1 MKRTKKTITAI
12 LLILTLI
19 CTTMLTGCSEM
30 SSAADVTVK
39 DFTDAIANEDYEKAL
54 SLMHPSYRSDVN
66 KLSDSI
72 ANVEQTLGIDFSNG
86 VEFESTVGMHVYF
99 GLNFPLGPLT
109 ETTMTYYITVG
120 SVKIEMQAAVVN
132 SFGGSG
138 ISAFICKNRT
148 VTVV

>member
-1 MKRTKKTITAI
+1 MKRTKKAITAI

-19 CTTMLTGCSEM
+19 CTMMLTGCAEM

-54 SLMHPSYRSDVN
+54 TLMHPSYGGDVD

-109 ETTMTYYITVG
+109 ETTMTYYVTVG
-120 SVKIEMQAAVVN
+120 GVMLEMQAAVIN

-138 ISAFICKNRT
+138 VSSFVCKHRT